1 MLREVWFKRS
11 KVVFQGGM
19 KRIISVYVSI
29 DSVLKSIRVSMT
41 LRVILNDEN

>member
-1 MLREVWFKRS
+1 MVQK
-11 KVVFQGGM
+11 KKIVFQGGM
-19 KRIISVYVSI
+19 MRIISVDVSI